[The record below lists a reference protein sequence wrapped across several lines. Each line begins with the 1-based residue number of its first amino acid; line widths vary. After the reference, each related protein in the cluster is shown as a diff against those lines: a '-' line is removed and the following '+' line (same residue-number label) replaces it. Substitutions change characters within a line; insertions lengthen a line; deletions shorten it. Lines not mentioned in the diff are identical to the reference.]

1 MNRGHCGDNYFVPCR
16 EVVPISEARV
26 RTCEEVMERLG
37 PSAVLVPSSN
47 HPDIMAGQGTIATE
61 FLAQVPDLDV
71 IVGSVSVGGMLAG
84 ISVAAKSI
92 RPVIK
97 VVAAE
102 PKNADDIARSFAAGR
117 RIVNESPPTTVAD
130 ALRMSVGDIVWPVLL
145 TNLTGVVTVSEHEII
160 STNKLVW
167 ERLKLVIEPSAAV
180 AVAAVLSPQFGEV
193 VGSLGQLKVGVVL
206 CGGNMNLDHLPW
218 MTS

>member
-1 MNRGHCGDNYFVPCR
+1 V
-16 EVVPISEARV
+16 
-26 RTCEEVMERLG
+26 ERLG

-61 FLAQVPDLDV
+61 FLSQVPDLDV

-92 RPVIK
+92 KPGIK

-102 PKNADDIARSFAAGR
+102 PKNADDIAQSFAAGR

-130 ALRMSVGDIVWPVLL
+130 ALR
-145 TNLTGVVTVSEHEII
+145 
-160 STNKLVW
+160 
-167 ERLKLVIEPSAAV
+167 
-180 AVAAVLSPQFGEV
+180 
-193 VGSLGQLKVGVVL
+193 
-206 CGGNMNLDHLPW
+206 
-218 MTS
+218 